1 MNFQMNFGL
10 IVVDPLDEGNILHF
24 CGYWDKPGERDIELL
39 RQELKEDPEFGL
51 QEIWDKVKILEAPE
65 DMVAGYRKIIEL
77 YDEIEIEEGEIE
89 DEN

>member
-1 MNFQMNFGL
+1 M
-10 IVVDPLDEGNILHF
+10 
-24 CGYWDKPGERDIELL
+24 

-65 DMVAGYRKIIEL
+65 DIVAGYRKIIEL